1 MNMEFRTLHSR
12 HQRPI
17 PDGFRR
23 CWAVVPP
30 SVIEALLREE
40 RFAPTSHDVQFPRE
54 RSSCHACTSPDGW
67 CYHQAR
73 CWVVDCLATVV
84 GQDGLEAPSGFMPA
98 AASRLMQVGL
108 TISLTAFLSWLMCP
122 KIGCCGFM
130 PIFSEKSLWPVPPS
144 SIRRSSAPKQGGFPE
159 RT

>member
-1 MNMEFRTLHSR
+1 MSMEFRTLHSH

-30 SVIEALLREE
+30 TIIEALLREE

-54 RSSCHACTSPDGW
+54 RTSCQACTSPGGW

-73 CWVVDCLATVV
+73 AGWWT
-84 GQDGLEAPSGFMPA
+84 G
-98 AASRLMQVGL
+98 
-108 TISLTAFLSWLMCP
+108 W
-122 KIGCCGFM
+122 
-130 PIFSEKSLWPVPPS
+130 PPS
-144 SIRRSSAPKQGGFPE
+144 
-159 RT
+159 